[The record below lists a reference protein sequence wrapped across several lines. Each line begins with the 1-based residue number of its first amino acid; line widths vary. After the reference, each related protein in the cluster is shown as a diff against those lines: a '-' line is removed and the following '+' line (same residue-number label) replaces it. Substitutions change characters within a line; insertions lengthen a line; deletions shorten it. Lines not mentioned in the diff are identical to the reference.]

1 MLLLAGFLFV
11 SHAVAASS
19 LRNLFTIP
27 VVIRIAGIGL
37 L

>member
-11 SHAVAASS
+11 SHAEAAGS
-19 LRNLFTIP
+19 LRKLFTIP
-27 VVIRIAGIGL
+27 VIRIAGIGL

>member
-11 SHAVAASS
+11 SHAEAAGS
-19 LRNLFTIP
+19 LRKLFTIP